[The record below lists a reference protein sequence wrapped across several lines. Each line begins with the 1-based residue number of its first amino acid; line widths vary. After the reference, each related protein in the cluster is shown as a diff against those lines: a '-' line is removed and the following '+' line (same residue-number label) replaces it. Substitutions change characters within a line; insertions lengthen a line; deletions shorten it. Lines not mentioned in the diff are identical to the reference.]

1 LFYSYLAFFLI
12 SLFLFSNLEFRYKVP
27 QNEKVI
33 LCLTDPLTSSEMKRY
48 FNSIHA
54 LKFFK
59 SKFMQQKRKRQ
70 YVMPVLTDNNFF
82 TESVFLMEYGR
93 TVMDDKTGGLASAG
107 KKCVVIPV
115 SPFKNEYSITGSK
128 SRNSDNVNAGLKV
141 TTRTANSQY
150 FLENL
155 VQSVLTYITL
165 KNSGDTEKYNN
176 ENLAVLEN
184 GKKENKGNDKIE
196 LLDIDELSS
205 ISVILG
211 GDGRIINDHAIE
223 VTTRV
228 LAGNSVKSVI
238 LSEDSFLTTA
248 AAAAY
253 LREKKNKGEEG
264 ALA

>member
-1 LFYSYLAFFLI
+1 
-12 SLFLFSNLEFRYKVP
+12 
-27 QNEKVI
+27 
-33 LCLTDPLTSSEMKRY
+33 MKRY